1 MKTLNVTKELS
12 SEDVVREA
20 QDSEVILMS
29 NGHPVALVSAL
40 DDEEL
45 GWLEYERSPEFAAAM
60 QRAREQVAKGQTYS
74 HEDVVKMLGIDLNSV
89 ATANA
94 SPTK

>member
-20 QDSEVILMS
+20 QNSEVVLMS

-40 DDEEL
+40 DDDASDEEL
-45 GWLEYERSPEFAAAM
+45 VADGFTGSSASLGSIHEARS
-60 QRAREQVAKGQTYS
+60 
-74 HEDVVKMLGIDLNSV
+74 
-89 ATANA
+89 A
-94 SPTK
+94 SFTIV

>member
-20 QDSEVILMS
+20 QDSEIVLMS

-40 DDEEL
+40 DDDEGLHGISL
-45 GWLEYERSPEFAAAM
+45 GVSSVSLLKTWR
-60 QRAREQVAKGQTYS
+60 
-74 HEDVVKMLGIDLNSV
+74 MLTV
-89 ATANA
+89 CVE
-94 SPTK
+94 

>member
-20 QDSEVILMS
+20 QDTEVILMS

-45 GWLEYERSPEFAAAM
+45 YWLKRERSPEFIESIK
-60 QRAREQVAKGQTYS
+60 RAREQVTNGQTYS
-74 HEDVVKMLGIDLNSV
+74 HEEVVKLLGIESTDSDSE
-89 ATANA
+89 T
-94 SPTK
+94 